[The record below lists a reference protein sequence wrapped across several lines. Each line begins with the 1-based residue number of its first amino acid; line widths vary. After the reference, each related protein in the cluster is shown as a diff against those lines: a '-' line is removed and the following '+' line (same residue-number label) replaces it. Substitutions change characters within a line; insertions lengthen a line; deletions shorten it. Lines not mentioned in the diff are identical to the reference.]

1 MIFPL
6 PGVWNSQRSWPKSC
20 HDDDDK
26 EMIVPD
32 VGSGDDDD
40 AFVAGGTGYED
51 DTCAEDGDGDGM
63 VVLKLSSGGNNMVT
77 PRT

>member
-1 MIFPL
+1 M
-6 PGVWNSQRSWPKSC
+6 
-20 HDDDDK
+20 
-26 EMIVPD
+26 PD